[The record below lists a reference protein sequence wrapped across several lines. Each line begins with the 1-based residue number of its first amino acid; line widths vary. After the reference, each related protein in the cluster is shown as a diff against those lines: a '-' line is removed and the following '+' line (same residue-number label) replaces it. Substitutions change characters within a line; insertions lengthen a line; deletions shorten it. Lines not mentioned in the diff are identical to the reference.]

1 MAGILDGDILIKIQ
15 DMDIVDIYKY
25 MEALS
30 NIEPGAQ
37 AQVTV
42 LRAEEKVVLDVQ
54 F

>member
-1 MAGILDGDILIKIQ
+1 MLDGDIVIKIQ

-30 NIEPGAQ
+30 NIEPGDKAQ
-37 AQVTV
+37 ITV
-42 LRAEEKVVLDVQ
+42 LRDEEEVVLDVQ